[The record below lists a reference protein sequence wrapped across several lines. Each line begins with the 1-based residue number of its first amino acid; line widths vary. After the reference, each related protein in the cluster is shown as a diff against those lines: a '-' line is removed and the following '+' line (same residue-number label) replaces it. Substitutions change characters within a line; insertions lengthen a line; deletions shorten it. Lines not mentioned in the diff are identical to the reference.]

1 MLLQI
6 SLNSFNQQK
15 KMSSKID
22 LRATEDVDRREKMQN
37 GVNYGEDETMQSD
50 NGWLG
55 KKSTDGTGGRK
66 RKHDEIS
73 PADGDDDQDASD
85 GEGWASSTRGKEEK
99 FREWGWKKAERKKDH
114 WKLTM
119 MRKISSITFRFR

>member
-1 MLLQI
+1 
-6 SLNSFNQQK
+6 
-15 KMSSKID
+15 MSSKVEI
-22 LRATEDVDRREKMQN
+22 RAAEDVDHREKMEN
-37 GVNYGEDETMQSD
+37 GFNGDDETMQSET
-50 NGWLG
+50 GWLG
-55 KKSTDGTGGRK
+55 KKSNNGSGGRK
-66 RKHDEIS
+66 RKHDESS
-73 PADGDDDQDASD
+73 PAGGDDDQDASD